1 MSQLTKY
8 NQSFN
13 FDWNDYRTIKP
24 CKEQLAEVSSF
35 LSKQEN
41 IDQAIKDGEQEELA
55 SLCYKLGTY
64 YNHIKPDPKVAPDLA
79 INYLSIAEKIFKDE
93 KLAWV
98 QNHLAFSYQQ
108 KLALAKRDKKQDE
121 MAIHIVQVH
130 FNCNVAIQNYFL
142 SKEVSH
148 IKICAFNDCVRA
160 LGDYE
165 VDSIKEALAN
175 YRHALDLYE
184 TIGALDDQY
193 ARAKSRWAMM
203 LGDDH
208 QYEAAQKAFT
218 ELEDYWNAHQDP
230 LNPYPARFYVSYA
243 DFIMKAYPDNLQ
255 LALDKYKKAHLIL
268 CVTDG
273 NEAGFTQDIKKKVLA
288 LEEKISAQQKSN
300 YTPTLHKPASN
311 TVTENQPPVENTNKY
326 GMK

>member
-24 CKEQLAEVSSF
+24 CKEQLAEVSNF
-35 LSKQEN
+35 LSNQDN
-41 IDQAIKDGEQEELA
+41 IDQAIKDGEEQELA

-64 YNHIKPDPKVAPDLA
+64 YNHIKPDPKKAPDLA
-79 INYLSIAEKIFKDE
+79 IAKLRIAEKIFKGE
-93 KLAWV
+93 QLAWV

-108 KLALAKRDKKQDE
+108 KLAFAKRDNKQDE
-121 MAIHIVQVH
+121 MDRYINTLHYY
-130 FNCNVAIQNYFL
+130 CNETKGNFL
-142 SKEVSH
+142 SQTRPNHV
-148 IKICAFNDCVRA
+148 KIHAFSDCVRA
-160 LGDYE
+160 LGEYE
-165 VDSIKEALAN
+165 VDDIKEAIAD

-184 TIGALDDQY
+184 MIGALDDQY

-203 LGDDH
+203 LGDDN
-208 QYEAAQKAFT
+208 QYELAEQAFA
-218 ELEDYWNAHQDP
+218 ELGDYWSKRDDAQ
-230 LNPYPARFYVSYA
+230 NPYPARFYVSYA
-243 DFIMKAYPDNLQ
+243 DYLIKRYPDNLQ

-273 NEAGFTQDIKKKVLA
+273 NEAGFTQDIKKKILA

-300 YTPTLHKPASN
+300 YSPTLHKPAPS
-311 TVTENQPPVENTNKY
+311 TIKEVQPPVENTNKY
-326 GMK
+326 DMR